1 VALGFLIPPAVVG
14 NHKQLEDIGHDL
26 KALYYGMAAGP
37 SIVLCLVFFCK

>member
-37 SIVLCLVFFCK
+37 SIVLCLVLFCK